1 MRLTTVGELILA
13 SSLLVACGGGTPPP
27 KEANEAAEQNS
38 AKPENASAESANSSS
53 KESPAP
59 SQAAEASSPPA
70 STKSS
75 SGDLVAPTADD
86 PWMAAHQMPST
97 EVLKTMRAAK
107 GKVNA
112 CWAAAR
118 KRDPSVS
125 GEVKIK
131 FVVTHEGTVRVWRN
145 EDSTCSD
152 GDAITC
158 VGEVIKALKFPT
170 QKSPGDAWGIY
181 QINFGS

>member
-1 MRLTTVGELILA
+1 MRWTQLGELILA
-13 SSLLVACGGGTPPP
+13 SYALLACGGGTPTP
-27 KEANEAAEQNS
+27 KEENEAVERPAPKS
-38 AKPENASAESANSSS
+38 DGTSGENANNKEAPAASSS
-53 KESPAP
+53 GDSAAAPAP
-59 SQAAEASSPPA
+59 S
-70 STKSS
+70 KSS
-75 SGDLVAPTADD
+75 SGDLVAPSGDD
-86 PWMAAHQMPST
+86 PWMAPHQMPST
-97 EVLKTMRAAK
+97 DVIKTLRAAK
-107 GKVNA
+107 GKVNG

-131 FVVTHEGTVRVWRN
+131 FVITHEGSVRVWRN

-152 GDAITC
+152 GDAINC

-181 QINFGS
+181 EINFGS